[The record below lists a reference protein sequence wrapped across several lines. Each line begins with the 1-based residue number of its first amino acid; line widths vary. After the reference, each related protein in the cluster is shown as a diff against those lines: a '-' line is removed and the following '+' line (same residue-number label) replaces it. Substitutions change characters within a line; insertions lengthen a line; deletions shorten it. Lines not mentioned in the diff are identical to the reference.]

1 MTQGRHGHQ
10 HGARDV
16 AQFQT
21 HVDELAGEQ
30 SHLVVRVAGLGAHG
44 ARLHV
49 DLVVQRRQA
58 ALVQGM
64 RARAVQ
70 RQRRQRRAAVQAF
83 LDGLHLILRHGEFH
97 VDGRELR
104 HHHHAARVA
113 GAHQVA
119 DVDHLQARAAA
130 DRRHHPGVAQVQPG
144 RAFGGAVRHHRA
156 FQLFDQCRLRVDVLA
171 RDGILA
177 QQGLI
182 ALQGQARVFQ
192 LRFIALALARGLH
205 QRHLELRRVDLRHH
219 LARLDHAA
227 FLEFELLQ
235 NARHLRAHRHGGRG
249 RHRAQR
255 IEHHGQVGL
264 DGRGHAHGGR
274 GAATAPA
281 GATRPARTTRATGA
295 RLGAGAGVGQ
305 VPGTAPQRSHHGQRD
320 DRADDFRT
328 AAAPRGRGCC
338 LRIHRLS
345 L

>member
-1 MTQGRHGHQ
+1 
-10 HGARDV
+10 
-16 AQFQT
+16 
-21 HVDELAGEQ
+21 
-30 SHLVVRVAGLGAHG
+30 
-44 ARLHV
+44 
-49 DLVVQRRQA
+49 
-58 ALVQGM
+58 M

-70 RQRRQRRAAVQAF
+70 RQRRQGRAGIQAL
-83 LDGLHLILRHGEFH
+83 LDGLHFILRHGKLH
-97 VDGRELR
+97 VDGRQLR

-113 GAHQVA
+113 GAHQIA
-119 DVDHLQARAAA
+119 DIDHLQACAAA
-130 DRRHHPGVAQVQPG
+130 DRRHHFCITQVQSG
-144 RAFGGAVRHHRA
+144 RAFCGAVRHDGA
-156 FQLFDQCRLRVDVLA
+156 FQLFHQGGLRIDILA

-182 ALQGQARVFQ
+182 ALQRQARVFQ

-227 FLEFELLQ
+227 FLEFQLLQ
-235 NARHLRAHRHGGRG
+235 NTRHLRAHRHGGGG

-255 IEHHGQVGL
+255 IEHHGQVRF

-274 GAATAPA
+274 WTATAPA
-281 GATRPARTTRATGA
+281 RAAWPARAAHAGAALDAGA
-295 RLGAGAGVGQ
+295 RVGQ

-345 L
+345 LYTPLARRVCGAGRGGAHSGRTTVFRGCFGTQPGESRAESQLKKHRSLA